1 MLVGVV
7 YLTSLSIPFF
17 VFSTGDSN
25 FATAPSSPATSPH
38 RMINNAESYQTA
50 VQNPDS
56 MWEWHTGDNTGP
68 VSPADIPRSPPL
80 PLPFKPS
87 DRSVGQSPPL
97 PLHIESPHHVAS
109 DPRHIGAAVSRGD
122 PHATSRAYHPASRP
136 EVISSNPVHVQ
147 VGFNAPAVSPMNT
160 TTLSS
165 LPGQQTITSPP
176 HSSKTAKGS
185 IVKARS
191 IEEIDRKNYAPDYT
205 TTPTANFSPDAD
217 SGSTAFCIDLASSM
231 LGYRAPFEG
240 GDKMK
245 SVGLLSERP
254 GSGKER
260 SFSVELELVCFLF
273 CYPACTYLCLSV
285 S

>member
-1 MLVGVV
+1 
-7 YLTSLSIPFF
+7 
-17 VFSTGDSN
+17 
-25 FATAPSSPATSPH
+25 
-38 RMINNAESYQTA
+38 MINNTESYQTA

-56 MWEWHTGDNTGP
+56 MWEWHTGEIANNSGP
-68 VSPADIPRSPPL
+68 PSADIPRSPPL

-87 DRSVGQSPPL
+87 DRSIGQSPPL
-97 PLHIESPHHVAS
+97 PLHIESPRHVVS
-109 DPRHIGAAVSRGD
+109 DPRHIETAVSRGES
-122 PHATSRAYHPASRP
+122 ANRGYHPTSRP

-147 VGFNAPAVSPMNT
+147 VGFNAPAVNT

-176 HSSKTAKGS
+176 HSSAKTTSNS

-205 TTPTANFSPDAD
+205 TPNSNFSPDAD

-231 LGYRAPFEG
+231 LGYRAPIEG

-245 SVGLLSERP
+245 SIGLLSERP

-260 SFSVELELVCFLF
+260 SISVELELVCSCFVYTCHNCLF
-273 CYPACTYLCLSV
+273 DSFMRAMSLLKPQALQAQVC
-285 S
+285 